1 MNIKTKIYATKIFD
15 NDFFVIGKNKV
26 TLTLNKLAYV
36 GMCILDLSKVLMYE
50 FQYDYIESKK
60 TTQVFCSLTLID
72 VWN

>member
-15 NDFFVIGKNKV
+15 NDFFVIRKNKV

-72 VWN
+72 V

>member
-50 FQYDYIESKK
+50 FQYDYIESKR
-60 TTQVFCSLTLID
+60 CL
-72 VWN
+72 

>member
-50 FQYDYIESKK
+50 FQYDYIESKRCLWGF
-60 TTQVFCSLTLID
+60 Q
-72 VWN
+72 

>member
-72 VWN
+72 V

>member
-36 GMCILDLSKVLMYE
+36 GMGLLDLSKVLMYE
-50 FQYDYIESKK
+50 FQYDYIESKRCLWGF
-60 TTQVFCSLTLID
+60 Q
-72 VWN
+72 

>member
-36 GMCILDLSKVLMYE
+36 GMCILDLSKVLMYD

-72 VWN
+72 V

>member
-1 MNIKTKIYATKIFD
+1 MIIKTKIYATKIFD
-15 NDFFVIGKNKV
+15 NDFVVIRKNKV

-72 VWN
+72 V